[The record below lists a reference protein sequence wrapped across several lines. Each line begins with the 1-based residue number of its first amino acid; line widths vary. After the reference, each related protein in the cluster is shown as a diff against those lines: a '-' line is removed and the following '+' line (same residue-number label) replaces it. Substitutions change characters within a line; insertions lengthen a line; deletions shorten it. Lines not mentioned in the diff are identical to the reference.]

1 MEKMDEAKTVLPSI
15 DAVIIDSAIWR
26 KSRTGG
32 KFYNRVTGEPWV
44 HPADLLRANKS
55 VAETDAE
62 RAVWKERFRALA
74 AEMEKEKKGTT
85 KGVRWVAECLGVSRQ
100 RASVLL
106 NSGRILGARRDAISG
121 AWDLSKLLMV
131 TVEPGKRGPRLKAR
145 RSEKK
150 TGSLKHRID
159 HLVP

>member
-1 MEKMDEAKTVLPSI
+1 MEKMDETKTVLPSM
-15 DAVIIDSAIWR
+15 DVVIIDSAIWK
-26 KSRTGG
+26 KSRRDG
-32 KFYNRVTGEPWV
+32 KFYNRVTGERWV
-44 HPADLLRANKS
+44 HPADLLRANQAVDES
-55 VAETDAE
+55 DAE
-62 RAVWKERFRALA
+62 RAVREERLQAWS
-74 AEMEKEKKGTT
+74 AEMEKREKKRTT

-145 RSEKK
+145 RSERRL
-150 TGSLKHRID
+150 GR
-159 HLVP
+159 